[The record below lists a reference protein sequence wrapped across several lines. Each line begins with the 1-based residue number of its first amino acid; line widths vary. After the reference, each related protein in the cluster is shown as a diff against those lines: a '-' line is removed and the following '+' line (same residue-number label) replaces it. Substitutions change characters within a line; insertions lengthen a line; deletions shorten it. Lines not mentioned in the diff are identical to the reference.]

1 MIKLS
6 VSFNTRFRKKKRNF
20 KGQISAHNIKNNTL

>member
-6 VSFNTRFRKKKRNF
+6 VSFNTRFRKKKREIQSTARIINL
-20 KGQISAHNIKNNTL
+20 KEE